1 MKQAVPKFLKVL
13 LIELEDLQADVE
25 LLNQE
30 NNDREKNREITTY
43 VHLENATTLHNQL
56 SGVKKIINELQGIS
70 SNQFT
75 SLDELEEYILKF
87 VKKEIARLGYPE
99 VVFNLVSKKVEKVKR
114 YVLECR

>member
-13 LIELEDLQADVE
+13 LIELEDLQVDVE

-30 NNDREKNREITTY
+30 NNDREKKREITTY

-56 SGVKKIINELQGIS
+56 SGVRKMIAQLQGIDPD
-70 SNQFT
+70 QFT
-75 SLDELEEYILKF
+75 SLDELEEYILDVLGKE
-87 VKKEIARLGYPE
+87 VKRLGYPE
-99 VVFNLVSKKVEKVKR
+99 VVFELVSKKIEKVKR